1 MKLASRETIE
11 NITWLKTSFEP
22 SYLRETQ
29 VYTQFLL
36 CSFSTDHHPR
46 VWYQGQS
53 RKGKL
58 KRFKQ
63 VQVPLVV
70 RVCISLPGERKKK
83 QPGIG

>member
-1 MKLASRETIE
+1 MKLASWETIE

-53 RKGKL
+53 RERKL

-63 VQVPLVV
+63 VQVRLVA
-70 RVCISLPGERKKK
+70 RVCISLPGKCQKK